1 MYHTGIQQALNQYRN
16 AGPLASVNEADPHHL
31 VQMLFE
37 GALDRIAI
45 ARGAMRQG
53 DVAVKGERIS
63 RAITI
68 IDGLRAHLD
77 LERGGEI
84 AANLRSLYEYMERR
98 LAEANLR
105 DDITILDEVANLL
118 REVKSGW
125 DAIPQQPSARSFRSA
140 NG

>member
-1 MYHTGIQQALNQYRN
+1 MYQMGIQQALNQYRD
-16 AGPLASVNEADPHHL
+16 AGIISEVADADPHRL
-31 VQMLFE
+31 IQMLFE

-53 DVAVKGERIS
+53 DVAVKGARIS
-63 RAITI
+63 RAIQI

-77 LERGGEI
+77 QERGGEI
-84 AANLRSLYEYMERR
+84 AANLAALYDYMERR

-105 DDITILDEVANLL
+105 DDVHILDEVANLL

-125 DAIPQQPSARSFRSA
+125 DAVPQQ
-140 NG
+140 

>member
-1 MYHTGIQQALNQYRN
+1 MYQTGIQQALNQYRN
-16 AGPLASVNEADPHHL
+16 AGPFAEVSEADPHRL
-31 VQMLFE
+31 IQLLFE

-53 DVAVKGERIS
+53 DVAVKGDRIS
-63 RAITI
+63 RAIAI

-77 LERGGEI
+77 MERGGEI

-105 DDITILDEVANLL
+105 DDVQILDEVANLL

-125 DAIPQQPSARSFRSA
+125 DAIPQQSAFAVGR
-140 NG
+140 G

>member
-1 MYHTGIQQALNQYRN
+1 MYQTGIQQALNQYRD
-16 AGPLASVNEADPHHL
+16 AGTLAEVSDANPHRRIQL
-31 VQMLFE
+31 LFE

-53 DVAVKGERIS
+53 DRAVKGARIS
-63 RAITI
+63 RAIEI

-84 AANLRSLYEYMERR
+84 AANLSALYEYMERR

-105 DDITILDEVANLL
+105 DDVAILDEVANLL

-125 DAIPQQPSARSFRSA
+125 DVIPGGPVSTMGH
-140 NG
+140 N